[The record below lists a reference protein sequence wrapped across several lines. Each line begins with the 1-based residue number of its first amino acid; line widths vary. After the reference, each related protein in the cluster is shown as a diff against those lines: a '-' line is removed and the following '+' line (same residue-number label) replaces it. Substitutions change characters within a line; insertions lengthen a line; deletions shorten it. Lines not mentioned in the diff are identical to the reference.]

1 MNGLLVRLE
10 ELSKRIEALTYPESY
25 TNDKN
30 NLLRLSADIYNHKN
44 EQIKCMKKN
53 NFDCSLVEN
62 EKFTNS
68 INELFD
74 YYNLMI
80 KEYNY
85 KY

>member
-1 MNGLLVRLE
+1 MTSVQNLPQNLFKWPYQEIDFNDIFAEDTLMDWTTE
-10 ELSKRIEALTYPESY
+10 SPPAAL
-25 TNDKN
+25 
-30 NLLRLSADIYNHKN
+30 
-44 EQIKCMKKN
+44 
-53 NFDCSLVEN
+53 
-62 EKFTNS
+62 TNS